1 MDFLSQDEVDALL
14 KGVCCPRED
23 LLDQIAESRPIF
35 DGPSDQTAAA
45 VLIFQPDERSA
56 AGEIFAAGGPAFR
69 AHAQAARRLFP
80 GLSSRA
86 YAEALR
92 QSLSA
97 ACPGLEAQAVC
108 ALLGPDAPAVVLRC
122 SPKPRCAPADCRLA
136 ALRWGQS
143 VWPKCLLKTKSV
155 DLAPGCA
162 PLAAQAH
169 ALVEALALAGA
180 APPGQSSK
188 EGSSKRL

>member
-23 LLDQIAESRPIF
+23 LLDQIADSRPIF
-35 DGPSDQTAAA
+35 DGPADQACAA
-45 VLIFQPDERSA
+45 VLMFQPDERSA
-56 AGEIFAAGGPAFR
+56 AGEIFAAGGPAFE

-80 GLSSRA
+80 GLTSRG

-92 QSLSA
+92 QSLGA
-97 ACPGLEAQAVC
+97 ACPCLEVQAAC
-108 ALLGPDAPAVVLRC
+108 AELGPGCPAVVLSC
-122 SPKPRCAPADCRLA
+122 APKPRHAPAECRLA

-143 VWPKCLLKTKSV
+143 VWPKCLLKTKSI
-155 DLAPGCA
+155 DLAPGSA

-169 ALVEALALAGA
+169 ALVEALALASLA
-180 APPGQSSK
+180 RPGQTSK
-188 EGSSKRL
+188 EGSSKRI